1 MAVSIAFLQV
11 IILFCLFYYFTQHI
25 CISLSTC
32 PLLCCCAVDNI
43 LCSLD
48 TWNMFCAKFACGH
61 ICTNGEVGMTA
72 RDPRH
77 SVTRH
82 LHHQVRDCL
91 NNFCPTVVQCLVKFF
106 FQIQSSNHQHS
117 NITMTMKHEKK
128 GILSEWCMFSLQWTE
143 VEQMKSSVFKIRNAL
158 ESYLKC
164 AQKYSWVYVIIIN
177 FICCTFFK

>member
-1 MAVSIAFLQV
+1 MSKTINERGCIEAGEEWLERNLLVVAGVAVSIAFLQV

-77 SVTRH
+77 SVIKH

-91 NNFCPTVVQCLVKFF
+91 NNFAQTLVPMYFRSK
-106 FQIQSSNHQHS
+106 
-117 NITMTMKHEKK
+117 
-128 GILSEWCMFSLQWTE
+128 LD
-143 VEQMKSSVFKIRNAL
+143 R
-158 ESYLKC
+158 
-164 AQKYSWVYVIIIN
+164 IIN
-177 FICCTFFK
+177 IQTSP

>member
-1 MAVSIAFLQV
+1 M
-11 IILFCLFYYFTQHI
+11 
-25 CISLSTC
+25 
-32 PLLCCCAVDNI
+32 CCCAVDNI

-77 SVTRH
+77 SVIKH

-91 NNFCPTVVQCLVKFF
+91 SNFFTNSITNV
-106 FQIQSSNHQHS
+106 FQIQTRSNHQHS

>member
-25 CISLSTC
+25 CISLSTWTDK
-32 PLLCCCAVDNI
+32 PINAPFCCCAVDNI

-77 SVTRH
+77 SVIKH

-91 NNFCPTVVQCLVKFF
+91 NNFAQTLVPMYFRSKLDRIINIQTSPWPWNMKRKGYWVNDVCLVYSGRR
-106 FQIQSSNHQHS
+106 SSKWNHLYSKLEMLLKVIS
-117 NITMTMKHEKK
+117 N
-128 GILSEWCMFSLQWTE
+128 
-143 VEQMKSSVFKIRNAL
+143 VPKSTREFMWL
-158 ESYLKC
+158 
-164 AQKYSWVYVIIIN
+164 
-177 FICCTFFK
+177 

>member
-91 NNFCPTVVQCLVKFF
+91 SNFFTNSITNV
-106 FQIQSSNHQHS
+106 FQIQTRSNHQHS